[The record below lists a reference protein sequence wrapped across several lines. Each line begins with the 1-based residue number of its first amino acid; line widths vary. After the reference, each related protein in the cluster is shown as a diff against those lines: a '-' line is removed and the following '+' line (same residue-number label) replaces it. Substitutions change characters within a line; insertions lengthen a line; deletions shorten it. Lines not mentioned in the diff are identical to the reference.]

1 LRRLRG
7 SVALD
12 SSVLIEYL
20 MGTKT
25 GEVLKGY
32 LETLKPEEK
41 VSCSLLTI
49 SEVFYVLCRLKGAKF
64 AEEKIS
70 DMLASRV
77 LDLHDSMEVSVRA
90 GKIKCERGISLA
102 GCSCIAVAE
111 ITNAKAVFAEREKEL
126 VKEMEKRPFN
136 VEIIFLRDLES

>member
-41 VSCSLLTI
+41 VSCSLFSAYNI
-49 SEVFYVLCRLKGAKF
+49 RSVLCALQIEGS
-64 AEEKIS
+64 KI
-70 DMLASRV
+70 R
-77 LDLHDSMEVSVRA
+77 
-90 GKIKCERGISLA
+90 
-102 GCSCIAVAE
+102 
-111 ITNAKAVFAEREKEL
+111 
-126 VKEMEKRPFN
+126 
-136 VEIIFLRDLES
+136 